1 MKIEISIGEIVDKL
15 TILHLKKKYIT
26 NENQLA
32 NIQKEYLY
40 LMDIVFMDLGISSD
54 DYKELLELNKIL
66 WKIEDQIRD
75 KERAQEFDSEFIQL
89 ARMVYITNDKRAAYK
104 KQINKKYGSEFIEE
118 KSYAEY

>member
-1 MKIEISIGEIVDKL
+1 MKIEVSVGEIVDKL

-26 NENQLA
+26 NENQLE

-54 DYKELLELNKIL
+54 DYKELLEINKIL

-104 KQINKKYGSEFIEE
+104 KQINEKYGSEFVEE